1 VWTTERDAVKRN
13 WSNPRQ
19 GAWISRASST
29 LCFSFLTARII
40 NLFQTGNTG
49 NLRVPS
55 LCLFSFLR
63 VMRTMNTGRPLLQD
77 RAAGLEELPW
87 AGATN
92 LQQAAACTAQ
102 MTWRPYSELENSTAI
117 WSRNT
122 TEYNAY
128 GGIDLQ
134 PNHQRPLPLAFA
146 ASAESGR
153 LTPFTSEPA
162 LQVGECTADSPDG
175 GVWHTQR
182 VGPMVSTGGYD
193 WHALSWRDP
202 AFMSQ
207 AARTAS
213 TKQQTGT
220 SGRKSEEMW
229 GGAVGLLGHF
239 TGPSHGSHSA
249 CGLHYIRA
257 LTVVSTLYATGP
269 VDATG
274 TQAICFPPIHQHRIH
289 AVARTRDDRHD
300 AEVL

>member
-1 VWTTERDAVKRN
+1 
-13 WSNPRQ
+13 
-19 GAWISRASST
+19 
-29 LCFSFLTARII
+29 
-40 NLFQTGNTG
+40 
-49 NLRVPS
+49 
-55 LCLFSFLR
+55 
-63 VMRTMNTGRPLLQD
+63 MRTMNTGRPLLQD

-239 TGPSHGSHSA
+239 TGPSHGSQCLRSPLHPCANCREHVVCDRSRRRDGDPGHLLSSHPPTPYPRSGSNPGRSA
-249 CGLHYIRA
+249 
-257 LTVVSTLYATGP
+257 
-269 VDATG
+269 
-274 TQAICFPPIHQHRIH
+274 
-289 AVARTRDDRHD
+289 
-300 AEVL
+300 